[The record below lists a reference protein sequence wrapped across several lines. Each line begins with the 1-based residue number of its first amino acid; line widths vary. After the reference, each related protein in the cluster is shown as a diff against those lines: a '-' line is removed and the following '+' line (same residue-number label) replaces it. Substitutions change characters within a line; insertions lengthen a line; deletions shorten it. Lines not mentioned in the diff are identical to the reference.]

1 MNAGVHAR
9 ARGADVSF
17 RDVKIKIPD
26 RADVNDVIHRKRA
39 EDFGRFQKS
48 QFVELSPASERE
60 GWLSPARRS
69 QASGLVAGATHVG
82 GGGSWKS
89 QKRKNVYVSPYV
101 EEPLNSKVIKKFR
114 TWTEKS

>member
-39 EDFGRFQKS
+39 EELGRFQKS
-48 QFVELSPASERE
+48 QFVELSPASGELDSERE

-82 GGGSWKS
+82 GGGGAAGRARRERMCMYLLMS
-89 QKRKNVYVSPYV
+89 KN
-101 EEPLNSKVIKKFR
+101 F
-114 TWTEKS
+114 